1 MKNKTAWE
9 TKSLEWIHKVRED
22 MDKEMQKT
30 GLSPAQWIKE
40 RGTVNL
46 ERICKSL
53 GLNNV
58 EISKKQRKT
67 VSTGKT
73 MERSN

>member
-1 MKNKTAWE
+1 MKNKKEWE
-9 TKSLEWIHKVRED
+9 TKSLEWIHRVREE
-22 MDKEMQKT
+22 MDREIQKT

-40 RGTVNL
+40 RGIVDV

-58 EISKKQRKT
+58 KVSKKQRKT
-67 VSTGKT
+67 VSI
-73 MERSN
+73 